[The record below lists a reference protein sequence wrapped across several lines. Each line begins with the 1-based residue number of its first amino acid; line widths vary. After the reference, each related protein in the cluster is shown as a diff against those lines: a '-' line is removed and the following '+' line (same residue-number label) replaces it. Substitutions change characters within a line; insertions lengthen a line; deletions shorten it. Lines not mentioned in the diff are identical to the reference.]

1 MSKSYPMT
9 ATGKEKLEKELAYLK
24 EEKQKEINAEIKE
37 QRGFCDFADTASYSQ
52 LLDEQALL
60 NQRIASIQEMLMNVE
75 LIDTNNEKSSKVSIG
90 NTVTFMELPDGLEE
104 TYTIVGAIEAD
115 PLNSKISMDSP
126 IGQAL
131 LGGEKEDEV
140 EIEIPSGAIQVKILS
155 IT

>member
-37 QRGFCDFADTASYSQ
+37 QRGFCDFADNASYSQ